1 MKVWVLGSGSRGN
14 AVVVESG
21 ACRVLIDV
29 GFGVRALQTRLL
41 SIGIAP
47 QSIEACVITHE
58 HSDHARGA
66 ANAHKKWQWPLFAS
80 VGTVANSRL
89 SRLPV
94 TTFRAGAT
102 LPFSELDVTTF
113 ATPHDAADPIGVA
126 VTARAT
132 GARAVVC
139 TDIGYASEGV
149 RELVRNADV
158 LVIES
163 NHDEQMLRDGPYPLW
178 LQARI
183 AGNRGHLSNRECA
196 DLVRDSVTSRLK
208 TIVLAHL
215 SEENNTPR
223 LAYDSMRDAV
233 RRTEFRGQ
241 LVPAFQDS
249 VVGPFPASG
258 SAGSAGPRQLSLEL

>member
-1 MKVWVLGSGSRGN
+1 MLGSGSRGN

-21 ACRVLIDV
+21 SCRVLIDV
-29 GFGVRALQTRLL
+29 GFGVRALKQRMT
-41 SIGIAP
+41 SVGIAP
-47 QSIEACVITHE
+47 ESIEACVITHE

-66 ANAHKKWQWPLFAS
+66 ALAHKKWQWPLFAT

-94 TTFRAGAT
+94 TTFQAGAT

-126 VTARAT
+126 VTSRTT
-132 GARAVVC
+132 GERVAVC
-139 TDIGYASEGV
+139 TDIGHASDGV
-149 RELVRNADV
+149 REVVRDADIM
-158 LVIES
+158 VIES

-183 AGNRGHLSNRECA
+183 AGSRGHLSNRACA
-196 DLVRDSVTSRLK
+196 DLVRDSVTGRLQ

-233 RRTEFRGQ
+233 RRTEFRGL

-249 VVGPFPASG
+249 VAGPFSTSG
-258 SAGSAGPRQLSLEL
+258 TAGPPQLALEL